1 MGKLFNTTMIVS
13 VIVGLVAY
21 FMFVAPMMAK
31 NGNGNGSS
39 NGTSSTEPAA

>member
-13 VIVGLVAY
+13 VIVGLIAY

-31 NGNGNGSS
+31 GNGNGGSTAAS
-39 NGTSSTEPAA
+39 EPTS